1 MEDKFEIIITDTGGR
16 TSMEIR
22 DYLKGTK
29 CPIEAEFFDN
39 NKVGFLSIG
48 GMAQFIVK
56 ETKKIYREDKVK
68 DGKS

>member
-1 MEDKFEIIITDTGGR
+1 
-16 TSMEIR
+16 MEIR